1 MLSQERLLKAIDE
14 DMQVCQA
21 AEPVP
26 GDEPGRQQRILEL
39 ATLTNHLQW
48 AKRAGDDQ
56 AELEKIIVSLE
67 RIQNPVR
74 GYQHWRE
81 VATVK

>member
-21 AEPVP
+21 ADPVP
-26 GDEPGRQQRILEL
+26 GDEQGRQQRTLEL
-39 ATLTNHLQW
+39 ATLINHLEW
-48 AKRAGDDQ
+48 AKRAGNGQ
-56 AELEKIIVSLE
+56 AELEKIVVSLE

-74 GYQHWRE
+74 GYQRWRE
-81 VATVK
+81 LATVA